1 MIGDKYLANIVAEY
15 LKVCVALFLVLSGY
29 GLNASMNK
37 NKYSITKFY
46 KKHIWKIYKN
56 YWLIWILF
64 VPIGVIRGRTFSFV
78 YGDHYLA
85 KLLTDILGLQKLLGY
100 NSYNATWWFITLILG
115 LYLIFPIIYKLAKKV
130 PLLLL
135 IAGGVAMFLPVKKIA
150 NLDII
155 LTYKFWL
162 LPFIFGVLMSEYKFI
177 KRKNEKLNAHAVFKF
192 ITYFTLLFLAIYIRK
207 HGKYLIN
214 LRIDTLFSFAI
225 ILISL
230 EYIKRI
236 KMLNRFLKFVGNHSF
251 NIFLFHTF
259 IYGMYFRE
267 FVYSLKHPLLIWL
280 SLLLMCL
287 NISVLIEK
295 LKLVLVNYYLNR
307 IIPIFK
313 STHKDGII

>member
-1 MIGDKYLANIVAEY
+1 
-15 LKVCVALFLVLSGY
+15 
-29 GLNASMNK
+29 
-37 NKYSITKFY
+37 
-46 KKHIWKIYKN
+46 
-56 YWLIWILF
+56 
-64 VPIGVIRGRTFSFV
+64 
-78 YGDHYLA
+78 
-85 KLLTDILGLQKLLGY
+85 
-100 NSYNATWWFITLILG
+100 
-115 LYLIFPIIYKLAKKV
+115 
-130 PLLLL
+130 
-135 IAGGVAMFLPVKKIA
+135 MFLPVKKIA

-177 KRKNEKLNAHAVFKF
+177 KRINEKLNAHAVFKF
-192 ITYFTLLFLAIYIRK
+192 ITYFTLLFLEIYIRK

-295 LKLVLVNYYLNR
+295 LKLL
-307 IIPIFK
+307 
-313 STHKDGII
+313 